1 MWKKGT
7 LKIGFANFT
16 ILVLNQS
23 PINTILWEPKI
34 RAIRGPPVYVF
45 WFDWKSNVSISLKVT
60 FTKDAQEEIIEEND
74 VSKDD
79 TRNHEVMD
87 RALNIIARRGTLFTA
102 QENIEF
108 TRTLFLSCSNMR
120 FFL

>member
-1 MWKKGT
+1 MYFGLIEK
-7 LKIGFANFT
+7 N
-16 ILVLNQS
+16 
-23 PINTILWEPKI
+23 
-34 RAIRGPPVYVF
+34 
-45 WFDWKSNVSISLKVT
+45 NVSISLKVT
-60 FTKDAQEEIIEEND
+60 FTKDAQEEIIEEKD

-79 TRNHEVMD
+79 TRTSEVMD